1 MKEALIGE
9 SDVYLGGK
17 VQKVELDSGEMCW
30 GFQFVSVCWR
40 GVLKCSKLSERKK
53 W

>member
-17 VQKVELDSGEMCW
+17 VQKVEFKLGEMCW
-30 GFQFVSVCWR
+30 AFSLSQYVGKVCQN
-40 GVLKCSKLSERKK
+40 V
-53 W
+53 